1 MPLRA
6 GTSDKVFVGNI
17 RELMHAYARSGRIG
31 NSRPANKAKADKQ
44 AVAIA
49 YRKRRTIGHGR

>member
-1 MPLRA
+1 MPLKA
-6 GTSDKVFVGNI
+6 GKSKQTFVGDI
-17 RELMHAYARSGRIG
+17 RELMHAYAATGRIG